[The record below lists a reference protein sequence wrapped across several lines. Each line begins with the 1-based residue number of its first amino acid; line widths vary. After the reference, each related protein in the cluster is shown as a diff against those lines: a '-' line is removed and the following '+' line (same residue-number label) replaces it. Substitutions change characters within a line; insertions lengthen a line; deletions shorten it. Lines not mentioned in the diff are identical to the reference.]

1 MVLLKNCFKKKG
13 IRAKSV
19 QIVYWDSSA
28 VLSAL
33 FTDSNSQA
41 AQKWSGAEGVH
52 FVSTLTFAEVSAVIN
67 RMYRER
73 LITKTLTRAAF
84 EVLDNG
90 PWRRVS
96 TWPEWKIIRSLS
108 AKFPLRGADL
118 WHLATAKS
126 MHGEFPEL
134 CLLSFDKRLIK
145 AAESEGLCNPAK

>member
-1 MVLLKNCFKKKG
+1 MD
-13 IRAKSV
+13 KSV
-19 QIVYWDSSA
+19 QVIYWDSSA

-33 FTDSNSQA
+33 FKDKHSRTA
-41 AQKWSGAEGVH
+41 KKWSNAQGVH
-52 FVSTLTFAEVSAVIN
+52 FISTLTFAEVSAVTH
-67 RMYRER
+67 RMQREH
-73 LITKTLTRAAF
+73 LLSDTLSQAAF

-90 PWRRVS
+90 PWRRIS
-96 TWPEWKIIRSLS
+96 TWPQWEITRSLS

-134 CLLSFDKRLIK
+134 YLLSFDKRLIK